1 GTPTMRG
8 WIAGL
13 VLLGIVFPLMGVTIV
28 AVWLIDRLLFGR
40 ATRAAA

>member
-1 GTPTMRG
+1 
-8 WIAGL
+8 